1 MTWEK
6 RFAGTMQVC
15 DFDLCD
21 LCFGARPA
29 LTVCEETE
37 RRDAKAMDLD
47 DALLSLIPSY
57 WDKSC
62 LKDIPMEK
70 GLTPSDKTTMNKF
83 AKIEICAGS
92 KDFEAIQR
100 LGKFWNENSFLSREY
115 KFILGKVSKA
125 HNIFCTL

>member
-1 MTWEK
+1 MMK
-6 RFAGTMQVC
+6 RFAGTTQVC

-29 LTVCEETE
+29 LTVCEEIE
-37 RRDAKAMDLD
+37 RRDQTKPMELD
-47 DALLSLIPSY
+47 DTLLSLIPGY

-70 GLTPSDKTTMNKF
+70 GLTPTDKTSMNKF
-83 AKIEICAGS
+83 AKIEIGEGS

-100 LGKFWNENSFLSREY
+100 PGKF
-115 KFILGKVSKA
+115 
-125 HNIFCTL
+125 